1 MDKTRQNELL
11 RWLKQHSAPAKRWLR
26 VSMLLGILSGLLI
39 IAQAWFLAVILQAL
53 IMDGIPREQ
62 LIMPFIWLLCVFVLR
77 AAVTIIRERVGFRCG
92 QVVRQQVRQM
102 VLNKLEVLG
111 PVWVKGKPA
120 GSWATIILE
129 QIEDMQDY
137 YSRYL
142 PQMYLAGIIPIM
154 ILIAIFPFNWAAALI
169 LFTTAPL
176 IPVFMALVGLGAA
189 DANRRNFVA
198 LGRLSGSFLDRLR
211 GLDTLRLFFRGK
223 AEIKQ
228 IEESTEDFRSR
239 TMEVLRMAFLS
250 SGVLEFFASI
260 SIAVVAVYFGFSYMG
275 ELNFGS
281 YGLPVTLFAGFLAL
295 ILSPEFFQP
304 LRDLGTYYHAK
315 AQAVGAAE
323 SLVTLLESEGEQAPS
338 GGEQVVPDGEG
349 FTITAEALEI
359 LSHEGQV
366 LVGPLSFTIQ
376 SHQRIAIVGQS
387 GAGKSSLLN
396 LLLGFLPYRGSINI
410 NGIELSQL
418 SPIEWRKRV
427 SWVGQNP
434 HLPELTLLD
443 NIRLGRPDATEN
455 EIQKALDDA
464 YVSEFLALLPDGL
477 ETQIGDYAA
486 RLSVGQAQ
494 RVAVARALLSSA
506 QLLLL
511 DEPAASLDAHSE
523 QKVMQSLNN
532 AAQHQTTLMVT
543 HMLEETVNYDQ
554 VWVMANGQIIQQGHY
569 SELSQSDG
577 PFARLLAHRSEEL

>member
-1 MDKTRQNELL
+1 MDKTRQTELV
-11 RWLKQHSAPAKRWLR
+11 RWLKQHSTSAKRWLR
-26 VSMLLGILSGLLI
+26 ISMLLGVVSGLLI

-53 IMDGIPREQ
+53 IMEHTPREQ
-62 LIMPFIWLLCVFVLR
+62 LLTPFILLLAVFVLR
-77 AAVTIIRERVGFRCG
+77 ALLTVIRERVGFRCG
-92 QVVRQQVRQM
+92 QVVRQEVRNM
-102 VLNKLEVLG
+102 VLNKLQALG

-120 GSWATIILE
+120 GSWATIVLE
-129 QIEDMQDY
+129 QIEDMQEY

-169 LFTTAPL
+169 LFATAPL
-176 IPVFMALVGLGAA
+176 IPIFMALVGLGAA

-211 GLDTLRLFFRGK
+211 GLDTLRLFFREK
-223 AEIKQ
+223 AEVQQ
-228 IEESTEDFRSR
+228 IRESTEDFRSR

-260 SIAVVAVYFGFSYMG
+260 SIAIVAVYFGFSYLG

-281 YGLPVTLFAGFLAL
+281 YGLPVTMFAGFLAL

-323 SLVTLLESEGEQAPS
+323 SLVTLLESDGEQKTETGDKAP
-338 GGEQVVPDGEG
+338 QDKP
-349 FTITAEALEI
+349 IQIEANKLEI
-359 LSHEGQV
+359 YSHDGQR
-366 LVGPLSFTIQ
+366 LVGPLDFTIEPQ
-376 SHQRIAIVGQS
+376 QRIAVVGQS

-396 LLLGFLPYRGSINI
+396 LLLGFLPYKGSIKI
-410 NGIELSQL
+410 NGDELKEL
-418 SPIEWRKRV
+418 CPDKWRALIG
-427 SWVGQNP
+427 WVGQNP
-434 HLPELTLLD
+434 HLPEQTLIE
-443 NIRLGRPDATEN
+443 NICLGKPTASEA
-455 EIQKALDDA
+455 EIQQAIDDA
-464 YVSEFLALLPDGL
+464 YVSEFLPMLPDGL
-477 ETQIGDYAA
+477 NTRLGDYAA

-494 RVAVARALLSSA
+494 RVAVARTLLKPSRI
-506 QLLLL
+506 LLL

-523 QKVMQSLNN
+523 KRVMHTLNQL
-532 AAQHQTTLMVT
+532 AQQQTTIMVT
-543 HMLEETVNYDQ
+543 HLLEETVNYDQ
-554 VWVMANGQIIQQGHY
+554 VWVMANGQIIQRGHY
-569 SELSQSDG
+569 AQLSQSEG

>member
-1 MDKTRQNELL
+1 MDKSRQTELV

-26 VSMLLGILSGLLI
+26 ISMLLGIVSGLLI

-53 IMDGIPREQ
+53 MMDHIPREQ
-62 LIMPFIWLLCVFVLR
+62 LLTDFALLISVFILR
-77 AAVTIIRERVGFRCG
+77 GVVHYLRERAGYRCG
-92 QVVRQQVRQM
+92 QVVRQQVRSM
-102 VLNKLEVLG
+102 VLDKLQELG

-142 PQMYLAGIIPIM
+142 PQMYLATIIPIM

-169 LFTTAPL
+169 LFATAPL
-176 IPVFMALVGLGAA
+176 IPIFMALVGLGAA
-189 DANRRNFVA
+189 DANRRNFLA
-198 LGRLSGSFLDRLR
+198 LSRLSGSFLDRLR

-223 AEIKQ
+223 AEVSQ
-228 IEESTEDFRSR
+228 IRESTEDFRSR

-260 SIAVVAVYFGFSYMG
+260 SIAVVAVYFGFSYLG
-275 ELNFGS
+275 ELSFGS

-323 SLVTLLESEGEQAPS
+323 SLVTLLESQGDEQLPQ
-338 GGEQVVPDGEG
+338 GDKVIDEQPIRIEAKQLEVLSHDGTILAG
-349 FTITAEALEI
+349 PLDFTIEP
-359 LSHEGQV
+359 Q
-366 LVGPLSFTIQ
+366 
-376 SHQRIAIVGQS
+376 QRIALVGQS

-396 LLLGFLPYRGSINI
+396 LLLGFLPYRGSITI
-410 NGIELSQL
+410 NGNELNQL
-418 SPIEWRKRV
+418 CPEQWRALV
-427 SWVGQNP
+427 GWVGQNP
-434 HLPELTLLD
+434 HLPEQTLQE
-443 NIRLGRPDATEN
+443 NICLGKPNATES
-455 EIQKALDDA
+455 EIQSAIEKA
-464 YVSEFLALLPDGL
+464 YVAEFLPNLPDGL
-477 ETQIGDYAA
+477 NTRLGDFAA

-494 RVAVARALLSSA
+494 RVAVARVLLKPSR
-506 QLLLL
+506 LLLL

-523 QKVMQSLNN
+523 QRVMETLN
-532 AAQHQTTLMVT
+532 QLSEQQTTLLVT
-543 HMLEETVNYDQ
+543 HLLEETIDYDQ
-554 VWVMANGQIIQQGHY
+554 IWVMSNGKIIQRGDYQQ
-569 SELSQSDG
+569 LSQSEG
-577 PFARLLAHRSEEL
+577 AFAQLLAHRQEEL

>member
-1 MDKTRQNELL
+1 MDKTRQTELV
-11 RWLKQHSAPAKRWLR
+11 RWLKQHSKSTKRWLR
-26 VSMLLGILSGLLI
+26 ISMLLGIVSGLLI
-39 IAQAWFLAVILQAL
+39 IAQAWYLAMILQAL
-53 IMDGIPREQ
+53 IMDHTSREE
-62 LIMPFIWLLCVFVLR
+62 LISSFILLLIVFALR
-77 AAVTIIRERVGFRCG
+77 ALVTIFRERVGFRCG
-92 QVVRQQVRQM
+92 QIVRQEIRTL
-102 VLNKLEVLG
+102 VLDKLQELG

-169 LFTTAPL
+169 LFATAPL
-176 IPVFMALVGLGAA
+176 IPIFMALVGLGAA
-189 DANRRNFVA
+189 DANRRNFIA

-211 GLDTLRLFFRGK
+211 GLDTLRLFFREK
-223 AEIKQ
+223 AEIQQ
-228 IEESTEDFRSR
+228 IKESTEDFRSR

-260 SIAVVAVYFGFSYMG
+260 SIAIVAVYFGFSYLG

-323 SLVTLLESEGEQAPS
+323 SLVTLLESDSQYETQTGDKILPDKPIRIQAT
-338 GGEQVVPDGEG
+338 G
-349 FTITAEALEI
+349 LEV
-359 LSHEGQV
+359 LSHDGQR
-366 LVGPLSFTIQ
+366 LVGPLDFTIEPQ
-376 SHQRIAIVGQS
+376 QRIALVGQS

-396 LLLGFLPYRGSINI
+396 LLLGFLPYRGSIKI
-410 NGIELSQL
+410 NGEELSEL
-418 SPIEWRKRV
+418 CPEKWRLLIG
-427 SWVGQNP
+427 WVGQNP
-434 HLPELTLLD
+434 HLPEQTLAE
-443 NIRLGRPDATEN
+443 NISLGKPDASEQ
-455 EIQKALDDA
+455 EIQQAIDNS
-464 YVSEFLALLPDGL
+464 YVCEFLPMLPDGL
-477 ETQIGDYAA
+477 NTRIGDYAA

-494 RVAVARALLSSA
+494 RVAVARLLLKPSK
-506 QLLLL
+506 LLLL

-523 QKVMQSLNN
+523 QRVMQALDKL
-532 AAQHQTTLMVT
+532 AQQQTTLMVT
-543 HMLEETVNYDQ
+543 HLLEETVNYDQ
-554 VWVMANGQIIQQGHY
+554 IWVMANGQIIQRGDYAQ
-569 SELSQSDG
+569 LSQTEG

>member
-1 MDKTRQNELL
+1 MDKSRQTELV

-26 VSMLLGILSGLLI
+26 ISMLLGIVSGLLI

-53 IMDGIPREQ
+53 MMESIPREQ
-62 LIMPFIWLLCVFVLR
+62 LLTDFALLISVFILR
-77 AAVTIIRERVGFRCG
+77 GVVHYLRERAGYRCG
-92 QVVRQQVRQM
+92 QVVRQQVRGM
-102 VLNKLEVLG
+102 VLDKLQELG

-142 PQMYLAGIIPIM
+142 PQMYLATIIPIM

-169 LFTTAPL
+169 LFATAPL
-176 IPVFMALVGLGAA
+176 IPIFMALVGLGAA
-189 DANRRNFVA
+189 DANRRNFLA
-198 LGRLSGSFLDRLR
+198 LSRLSGSFLDRLR

-223 AEIKQ
+223 AEVTQ
-228 IEESTEDFRSR
+228 IRESTEDFRSR

-260 SIAVVAVYFGFSYMG
+260 SIAVVAVYFGFSYLG
-275 ELNFGS
+275 ELSFGS

-323 SLVTLLESEGEQAPS
+323 SLVTLLESQGDEQLPQ
-338 GGEQVVPDGEG
+338 GDKVIDEQP
-349 FTITAEALEI
+349 IRIEAKQLEV
-359 LSHEGQV
+359 LSHDGTI
-366 LVGPLSFTIQ
+366 LAGPLDFIIEPQ
-376 SHQRIAIVGQS
+376 QRIALVGQS

-396 LLLGFLPYRGSINI
+396 LLLGFLPYQGSITI
-410 NGIELSQL
+410 NGNELNQL
-418 SPIEWRKRV
+418 CPEQWRALV
-427 SWVGQNP
+427 GWVGQNP
-434 HLPELTLLD
+434 HLPEQTLQE
-443 NIRLGRPDATEN
+443 NICLGKPDATET
-455 EIQKALDDA
+455 EIQSAIEKA
-464 YVSEFLALLPDGL
+464 YVAEFLPNLPDGL
-477 ETQIGDYAA
+477 NTRLGDFAA

-494 RVAVARALLSSA
+494 RVAVARVLLKPSR
-506 QLLLL
+506 LLLL

-523 QKVMQSLNN
+523 QRVMETLN
-532 AAQHQTTLMVT
+532 QLSEQQTTLLVT
-543 HMLEETVNYDQ
+543 HLLEETMDYDQ
-554 VWVMANGQIIQQGHY
+554 IWVMSNGKIIQRGDYQQ
-569 SELSQSDG
+569 LSQSEG
-577 PFARLLAHRSEEL
+577 AFAQLLAHRQEEL

>member
-1 MDKTRQNELL
+1 MDKSRQTELV

-26 VSMLLGILSGLLI
+26 ISMLLGILSGLLI

-53 IMDGIPREQ
+53 IMDNVPREQ
-62 LIMPFIWLLCVFVLR
+62 LLTPFILLICVFILR
-77 AAVTIIRERVGFRCG
+77 AIVTYIRERVGFRCG
-92 QVVRQQVRQM
+92 QVVRQEIRTM
-102 VLNKLEVLG
+102 VLDKLQELS

-169 LFTTAPL
+169 LFVTAPL
-176 IPVFMALVGLGAA
+176 IPIFMALVGLGAA
-189 DANRRNFVA
+189 DANRRNFIA

-211 GLDTLRLFFRGK
+211 GLDTLRLFFREK

-228 IEESTEDFRSR
+228 IRESTEDFRSR

-260 SIAVVAVYFGFSYMG
+260 SIAVVAVYFGFSYLG
-275 ELNFGS
+275 EMNFGS

-323 SLVTLLESEGEQAPS
+323 TLETLLNSDGEQNTQQGTQTLSDDAIYI
-338 GGEQVVPDGEG
+338 Q
-349 FTITAEALEI
+349 AKQLEI
-359 LSHEGQV
+359 LSHDGV
-366 LVGPLSFTIQ
+366 RLAGPLDFNIEPQ
-376 SHQRIAIVGQS
+376 QRIAIVGQS

-396 LLLGFLPYRGSINI
+396 LLLGFLPYRGSITV
-410 NGIELSQL
+410 NGVELREL
-418 SPIEWRKRV
+418 CPDKWRELLG
-427 SWVGQNP
+427 WVGQNP
-434 HLPELTLLD
+434 HLPEQTLVE
-443 NIRLGRPDATEN
+443 NICLGKPNATEA
-455 EIQKALDDA
+455 EIQQAIDNA
-464 YVSEFLALLPDGL
+464 YVSEFLAHLPDGL
-477 ETQIGDYAA
+477 NTKLGDYAA

-494 RVAVARALLSSA
+494 RVAVARTLLKPSRM
-506 QLLLL
+506 LLL
-511 DEPAASLDAHSE
+511 DEPAASLDSHSE
-523 QKVMQSLNN
+523 QRVMQTLN
-532 AAQHQTTLMVT
+532 QLSSQQTTLLVT
-543 HMLEETVNYDQ
+543 HLLEETLDYDQ
-554 VWVMANGQIIQQGHY
+554 IWVMANGQIIQQGNY
-569 SELSQSDG
+569 TQLSQSEG
-577 PFARLLAHRSEEL
+577 AFAQLLAHRSEEL

>member
-1 MDKTRQNELL
+1 MDKSRQTELV

-26 VSMLLGILSGLLI
+26 ISMLLGIVSGLLI

-53 IMDGIPREQ
+53 MMDHIPREQ
-62 LIMPFIWLLCVFVLR
+62 LLTDFALLISVFILR
-77 AAVTIIRERVGFRCG
+77 GVVHYLRERAGYRCG
-92 QVVRQQVRQM
+92 QVVRQQVRGM
-102 VLNKLEVLG
+102 VLDKLQELG

-142 PQMYLAGIIPIM
+142 PQMYLATIIPIM

-169 LFTTAPL
+169 LFATAPL
-176 IPVFMALVGLGAA
+176 IPIFMALVGLGAA
-189 DANRRNFVA
+189 DANRRNFLA
-198 LGRLSGSFLDRLR
+198 LSRLSGSFLDRLR

-223 AEIKQ
+223 AEVNQ
-228 IEESTEDFRSR
+228 IRESTEDFRSR

-260 SIAVVAVYFGFSYMG
+260 SIAVVAVYFGFSYLG
-275 ELNFGS
+275 ELSFGS

-323 SLVTLLESEGEQAPS
+323 SLVTLLESQGDEQLPQ
-338 GGEQVVPDGEG
+338 GDKVIDEQPIRIEAKQLEVLSHDGTILAG
-349 FTITAEALEI
+349 PLDFTIEP
-359 LSHEGQV
+359 Q
-366 LVGPLSFTIQ
+366 
-376 SHQRIAIVGQS
+376 QRIALVGQS

-396 LLLGFLPYRGSINI
+396 LLLGFLPYRGSITI
-410 NGIELSQL
+410 NSNELNQL
-418 SPIEWRKRV
+418 CSEQWRALV
-427 SWVGQNP
+427 GWVGQNP
-434 HLPELTLLD
+434 HLPEQTLQE
-443 NIRLGRPDATEN
+443 NICLGKPNATES
-455 EIQKALDDA
+455 EIQSAIEKA
-464 YVSEFLALLPDGL
+464 YVAEFLPNLPDGL
-477 ETQIGDYAA
+477 NTRLGDFAA

-494 RVAVARALLSSA
+494 RVAVARVLLKPSR
-506 QLLLL
+506 LLLL

-523 QKVMQSLNN
+523 QRVMETLN
-532 AAQHQTTLMVT
+532 QLSEQQTTLLVT
-543 HMLEETVNYDQ
+543 HLLEETLDYDQ
-554 VWVMANGQIIQQGHY
+554 IWVMSNGKIIQRGDYQQ
-569 SELSQSDG
+569 LSQSEG
-577 PFARLLAHRSEEL
+577 AFAQLLAHRQEEL

>member
-1 MDKTRQNELL
+1 MDKTRQTELV
-11 RWLKQHSAPAKRWLR
+11 RWLKQHSTSAKRWLR
-26 VSMLLGILSGLLI
+26 ISMLLGVVSGLLI

-53 IMDGIPREQ
+53 IMEHTPREQ
-62 LIMPFIWLLCVFVLR
+62 LLTPFILLLAVFVLR
-77 AAVTIIRERVGFRCG
+77 ALLMVIRERVGFRCG
-92 QVVRQQVRQM
+92 QVVRQEVRNM
-102 VLNKLEVLG
+102 VLNKLQALG

-120 GSWATIILE
+120 GSWATIVLE
-129 QIEDMQDY
+129 QIEDMQEY

-169 LFTTAPL
+169 LFATAPL
-176 IPVFMALVGLGAA
+176 IPIFMALVGLGAA

-211 GLDTLRLFFRGK
+211 GLDTLRLFFREK
-223 AEIKQ
+223 AEVQQ
-228 IEESTEDFRSR
+228 IRESTEDFRSR

-260 SIAVVAVYFGFSYMG
+260 SIAIVAVYFGFSYLG

-281 YGLPVTLFAGFLAL
+281 YGLPVTMFAGFLAL

-323 SLVTLLESEGEQAPS
+323 SLVTLLESDGEQKTETGDKTP
-338 GGEQVVPDGEG
+338 QDKP
-349 FTITAEALEI
+349 IQIEANKLEI
-359 LSHEGQV
+359 YSHDGQR
-366 LVGPLSFTIQ
+366 LVGPLDFTIEPQ
-376 SHQRIAIVGQS
+376 QRIAIVGQS

-396 LLLGFLPYRGSINI
+396 LLLGFLPYKGSIKI
-410 NGIELSQL
+410 NGDELKEL
-418 SPIEWRKRV
+418 CPDKWRALIG
-427 SWVGQNP
+427 WVGQNP
-434 HLPELTLLD
+434 HLPEQTLIE
-443 NIRLGRPDATEN
+443 NICLGKPTASEA
-455 EIQKALDDA
+455 EIQQAIDDA
-464 YVSEFLALLPDGL
+464 YVSEFLPMLPDGL
-477 ETQIGDYAA
+477 NTRLGDYAA

-494 RVAVARALLSSA
+494 RVAVARTLLKPSRI
-506 QLLLL
+506 LLL

-523 QKVMQSLNN
+523 KRVMHTLNQL
-532 AAQHQTTLMVT
+532 AQQQTTIMVT
-543 HMLEETVNYDQ
+543 HLLEETVNYDQ
-554 VWVMANGQIIQQGHY
+554 VWVMANGQIIQRGHY
-569 SELSQSDG
+569 AQLSQSEG

>member
-1 MDKTRQNELL
+1 MDKTRQTELV
-11 RWLKQHSAPAKRWLR
+11 RWLKQHSTSAKRWLR
-26 VSMLLGILSGLLI
+26 ISMLLGVVSGLLI

-53 IMDGIPREQ
+53 IMEHTPREQ
-62 LIMPFIWLLCVFVLR
+62 LLTPFILLLAVFVLR
-77 AAVTIIRERVGFRCG
+77 ALLTVIRERVGFRCG
-92 QVVRQQVRQM
+92 QVVRQEVRNM
-102 VLNKLEVLG
+102 VLNKLQALG

-120 GSWATIILE
+120 GSWATIVLE
-129 QIEDMQDY
+129 QIEDMQEY

-169 LFTTAPL
+169 LFATAPL
-176 IPVFMALVGLGAA
+176 IPIFMALVGLGAA

-211 GLDTLRLFFRGK
+211 GLDTLRLFFREK
-223 AEIKQ
+223 AEVQQ
-228 IEESTEDFRSR
+228 IRESTEDFRSR

-260 SIAVVAVYFGFSYMG
+260 SIAIVAVYFGFSYLG

-281 YGLPVTLFAGFLAL
+281 YGLPVTMFAGFLAL

-323 SLVTLLESEGEQAPS
+323 SLVTLLESDGEQKTETGDQTP
-338 GGEQVVPDGEG
+338 QDKP
-349 FTITAEALEI
+349 IQIEANKLEI
-359 LSHEGQV
+359 YSHDGQR
-366 LVGPLSFTIQ
+366 LVGPLDFTIEPQ
-376 SHQRIAIVGQS
+376 QRIAVVGQS

-396 LLLGFLPYRGSINI
+396 LLLGFLPYKGSIKI
-410 NGIELSQL
+410 NGDELKEL
-418 SPIEWRKRV
+418 CPDKWRALIG
-427 SWVGQNP
+427 WVGQNP
-434 HLPELTLLD
+434 HLPEQTLIE
-443 NIRLGRPDATEN
+443 NICLGKPTASEA
-455 EIQKALDDA
+455 EIQQAIDDA
-464 YVSEFLALLPDGL
+464 YVSEFLPMLPDGL
-477 ETQIGDYAA
+477 NTHLGDYAA

-494 RVAVARALLSSA
+494 RVAVARTLLKPSRI
-506 QLLLL
+506 LLL

-523 QKVMQSLNN
+523 KRVMHTLNQL
-532 AAQHQTTLMVT
+532 AQQQTTIMVT
-543 HMLEETVNYDQ
+543 HLLEETVNYDQ
-554 VWVMANGQIIQQGHY
+554 VWVMANGQIIQRGHY
-569 SELSQSDG
+569 AQLSQSEG

>member
-1 MDKTRQNELL
+1 MDKSRQTELV

-26 VSMLLGILSGLLI
+26 ISMLLGILSGLLI

-53 IMDGIPREQ
+53 IMDNVPREQ
-62 LIMPFIWLLCVFVLR
+62 LLTPFILLICVFILR
-77 AAVTIIRERVGFRCG
+77 AIVTYIRERVGFRCG
-92 QVVRQQVRQM
+92 QVVRQEIRTM
-102 VLNKLEVLG
+102 VLDKLQELG

-169 LFTTAPL
+169 LFVTAPL
-176 IPVFMALVGLGAA
+176 IPIFMALVGLGAA
-189 DANRRNFVA
+189 DANRRNFIA

-211 GLDTLRLFFRGK
+211 GLDTLRLFFREK

-228 IEESTEDFRSR
+228 IRESTEDFRSR

-260 SIAVVAVYFGFSYMG
+260 SIAVVAVYFGFSYLG
-275 ELNFGS
+275 EMNFGS

-323 SLVTLLESEGEQAPS
+323 TLETLLNSDREQNTQQGTQTLSDDAIYI
-338 GGEQVVPDGEG
+338 Q
-349 FTITAEALEI
+349 AKQLEI
-359 LSHEGQV
+359 LSHDGV
-366 LVGPLSFTIQ
+366 RLAGPLDFNIEPQ
-376 SHQRIAIVGQS
+376 QRIAIVGQS

-396 LLLGFLPYRGSINI
+396 LLLGFLPYRGSITV
-410 NGIELSQL
+410 NGVELREL
-418 SPIEWRKRV
+418 CPDKWRELLG
-427 SWVGQNP
+427 WVGQNP
-434 HLPELTLLD
+434 HLPEQTLVE
-443 NIRLGRPDATEN
+443 NICLGKPNATEA
-455 EIQKALDDA
+455 EIQQAIDNA
-464 YVSEFLALLPDGL
+464 YVSEFLAHLPDGL
-477 ETQIGDYAA
+477 NTKLGDYAA

-494 RVAVARALLSSA
+494 RVAVARTLLKPSRM
-506 QLLLL
+506 LLL
-511 DEPAASLDAHSE
+511 DEPAASLDSHSE
-523 QKVMQSLNN
+523 QRVMQTLN
-532 AAQHQTTLMVT
+532 QLSSQQTTLLVT
-543 HMLEETVNYDQ
+543 HLLEETLDYDQ
-554 VWVMANGQIIQQGHY
+554 IWVMANGQIIQQGNY
-569 SELSQSDG
+569 TQLSQSEG
-577 PFARLLAHRSEEL
+577 AFTQLLAHRSEEL